1 MVSIGALW
9 LPILLSA
16 ILVFVVTFLLWM
28 VSPHHRTDWSKLE
41 DKGVMAALEQ
51 AGLPQEGQYQF
62 NQGRG
67 AVPGE
72 HSGFLILFKSNM
84 PKSLPLS
91 LLQNVVISAAVAF
104 VAARLLRPGIPFAE
118 VFVPVAVMACLA
130 YAAALPANSTWFGR
144 SWSSTLKEMFDGIV
158 YGLVT
163 AAVFAW
169 LWPS

>member
-28 VSPHHRTDWSKLE
+28 VSPHHRTDWTKLE
-41 DKGVMAALEQ
+41 DRGVMAALKQ
-51 AGLPQEGQYQF
+51 AGLPPEGQYQF

-91 LLQNVVISAAVAF
+91 LFHNLVVSTAVAF
-104 VAARLLRPGIPFAE
+104 VGARLLPPGSSFAE
-118 VFVPVAVMACLA
+118 VFVPLAVVGALS
-130 YAAALPANSTWFGR
+130 YAGAPPANSIWFGR

-158 YGLVT
+158 YGLVV